1 MNKKEYQA
9 PLTKFICPSS
19 EFSFMAGVTQDD
31 WAETKKGQFIEDEE
45 LDNSES
51 NVWNY

>member
-1 MNKKEYQA
+1 MKKKGYKA
-9 PLTKFICPSS
+9 PYIKTK
-19 EFSFMAGVTQDD
+19 SFT
-31 WAETKKGQFIEDEE
+31 AERPFMEWSDYADTKKGQFIEDEE